1 MIEAGFE
8 ALGLILEPSRL
19 VYVFLGTGIGMVI
32 GILPGLG
39 GAVGMAI
46 LLPFVFGMDP
56 ISGVALL
63 MGMSAVTTTSDS
75 FPSILLGVPGTSGSQ
90 ATIMD
95 GYPMSQRGESSRA
108 LGAAFSSSIIGG
120 VFGAAMLF
128 ATLSIARPLILAL
141 GSPELFMLSLLGL
154 SAVAVLVRGAPTSG
168 LLGGAIGLMLGT
180 IGFAPATPEVRY
192 FIGEWTYLLNGI
204 PIAIVALSLFAVPEI
219 IDLLVARRSVTRAEY
234 LEATKG
240 QNVLTG
246 MMQGVRDT
254 LSNKLLVFRSALIG
268 TAVGFAPGLGGSVV
282 DWLAYGA
289 AKQSVKNNTFGEGD
303 VRGVIAP
310 ESANNAKEGGGLIPT
325 LLFGIPG
332 SASMAILLGGFLLLG
347 IQPGPTMLTTNL
359 SLTLSIVWTLVIA
372 NIAAGFLCFVITRP
386 VSHIVTISMSK
397 LAPFLLVI
405 MAIAVFQSSR
415 TFGDIA
421 LFVGIGIVAWFLK
434 QVGIP
439 RPPIM
444 IGFVLS
450 GPIERYLHIS
460 ISRYGWEW
468 LMRPGVIIL
477 GLITLL
483 IVVVAIKQATTQMS
497 AFAVLAAGDKE
508 PAGTEGGEE

>member
-1 MIEAGFE
+1 MIEAAFE
-8 ALGLILEPSRL
+8 ALALIIQPSRL
-19 VYVFLGTGIGMVI
+19 AFVFLGTGIGMVI
-32 GILPGLG
+32 GTLPGLG

-95 GYPMSQRGESSRA
+95 GYPMAQKGQGSRA
-108 LGAAFSSSIIGG
+108 LGAAFTSSIIGG
-120 VFGAAMLF
+120 VFGAFLLV
-128 ATLSIARPLILAL
+128 LSLAIARPLILAL

-168 LLGGAIGLMLGT
+168 LLGGAMGLMLGT
-180 IGFAPATPEVRY
+180 IGFAPATPEIRY
-192 FIGEWTYLLNGI
+192 FINEWTYLLDGVSV
-204 PIAIVALSLFAVPEI
+204 AIVALALFAVPEI

-234 LEATKG
+234 LEATK
-240 QNVLTG
+240 NENLTRG
-246 MMQGVRDT
+246 LFEGVKDT
-254 LSNKLLVFRSALIG
+254 FANLSLVFRSASIG
-268 TAVGFAPGLGGSVV
+268 TGIGFAPGLGGSVV
-282 DWLAYGA
+282 DWITYGA
-289 AKQSVKNNTFGEGD
+289 AKQSIKGNTFGEGD

-332 SASMAILLGGFLLLG
+332 SASMAILLGGFLLLN

-359 SLTLSIVWTLVIA
+359 PLTLSIVWTLVIA
-372 NIAAGFLCFVITRP
+372 NIAAGLLCFAITKP
-386 VSHIVTISMSK
+386 VSRIVTIPMSK

-405 MAIAVFQSSR
+405 MTIAVYQSSR
-415 TFGDIA
+415 TYGDIGVF
-421 LFVGIGIVAWFLK
+421 LGIGIVAWFIK
-434 QVGIP
+434 QIGIP
-439 RPPIM
+439 RPPVM

-450 GPIERYLHIS
+450 GPLERYLHIS
-460 ISRYGWEW
+460 MSRYGWAW
-468 LMRPGVIIL
+468 LTRPGVVIL
-477 GLITLL
+477 GLV
-483 IVVVAIKQATTQMS
+483 IVAIVLVAIKQSTTRSSTLVVLS
-497 AFAVLAAGDKE
+497 AGEDVK
-508 PAGTEGGEE
+508 AGTEGGQE